1 MANKLRSMDELFKGR
16 HFEREIIILCVR
28 WYLRYKLSLRDLA
41 EMMAERGLVLAHTTI
56 MRWVQRFVP
65 DFEKRWNRFAR
76 KAGRSWRVD
85 ETYVKIRGQWT
96 YLYRAV
102 DREGQTVEFR
112 LSANRDV
119 KAAKAFFR
127 KALKTQGRA
136 PVSITLDGY
145 AASHRAVRELP
156 AQNSRWKD
164 TRLRSSKYLNN
175 RIEQDHRNVKSR
187 IKPMLGFKVFDQ
199 AAVTI
204 AGVELLHRIRKDQ
217 FNLGRLRLK
226 GQAAPAIWNAVL
238 SG

>member
-1 MANKLRSMDELFKGR
+1 FKGR
-16 HFEREIIILCVR
+16 HFEREIIVLCVR
-28 WYLRYKLSLRDLA
+28 WYLRFKLSLRDLV
-41 EMMAERGLVLAHTTI
+41 EMMAERGLALAHTTI

-65 DFEKRWNRFAR
+65 EFEKRWNRFAR

-85 ETYVKIRGQWT
+85 ETYVEIRGKWS

-102 DREGQTVEFR
+102 DREGKTVDFR

-127 KALKTQGRA
+127 KALRRKGRP

-145 AASHRAVRELP
+145 AASHRAVRECP
-156 AQNSRWKD
+156 RRVRAGKTQ
-164 TRLRSSKYLNN
+164 RLRSSKYLNN
-175 RIEQDHRNVKSR
+175 MIEQDHRGVQSR
-187 IKPMLGFKVFDQ
+187 INPMLGFKVFER

-204 AGVELLHRIRKDQ
+204 AGVELLNRIRKGQ
-217 FNLGRLRLK
+217 FNLGRLRVR

-238 SG
+238 SA